1 MFRHMHGIRIG
12 RLNKGVTDATIF
24 EGIDIGLSTQDF
36 ERLIGV
42 EPRGRT
48 LAGLTV
54 VQRAEL
60 ELRREEWAEK
70 LRERKPPGAD
80 DSDSEDEGPPAGGSE
95 EEKAKKAAAAVR
107 MTPEEKVAAEKA
119 NALLIRTAPEP
130 AVRPRCVPGV
140 CVNKRTLF
148 YNNIGILALYFLHYC
163 KGNP

>member
-36 ERLIGV
+36 ERLVGV

-60 ELRREEWAEK
+60 ELRRAEWAEK

-80 DSDSEDEGPPAGGSE
+80 DSDTEDEDFGLIE
-95 EEKAKKAAAAVR
+95 EHGHVR
-107 MTPEEKVAAEKA
+107 
-119 NALLIRTAPEP
+119 
-130 AVRPRCVPGV
+130 
-140 CVNKRTLF
+140 
-148 YNNIGILALYFLHYC
+148 
-163 KGNP
+163 

>member
-12 RLNKGVTDATIF
+12 RLNKGATDATIF

-36 ERLIGV
+36 ERLVGV

-60 ELRREEWAEK
+60 ELRRAEWAEK

-80 DSDSEDEGPPAGGSE
+80 DSDTEDEDCCGGGGE
-95 EEKAKKAAAAVR
+95 EAAEKVK
-107 MTPEEKVAAEKA
+107 MTPEEKLAAEKA
-119 NALLIRTAPEP
+119 NALLNQRRRRNCNAM
-130 AVRPRCVPGV
+130 VKPRGNANNRGHGAGQEHAQHPVATSDRRSR
-140 CVNKRTLF
+140 KIQLF
-148 YNNIGILALYFLHYC
+148 
-163 KGNP
+163 